1 MATRR
6 RNKLLIL
13 LAVLISLPAVA
24 CNLGGLLGGG
34 TGAIDS
40 LEDVK
45 SATVQIVAQGTF
57 IDPEVGM
64 VVNAAGSG
72 SGFIIDPSGIAV
84 TNNHVVTGAA
94 VLNVF
99 VGGETEPRNARV
111 LGVSEC
117 SDLAVVDIDGEGYPF
132 FEWYDGDIS
141 VGMDVY
147 AAGYPLGDP
156 EFTLTRGIVSKE
168 SASGETPWSSVGRV
182 IEHDATINP
191 GSSGGPLVTPDGKV
205 VAVNYLKSASDAFVA
220 AQYFAI
226 ARDEAQPVIGVL
238 RDGLD
243 VYSLGINGEA
253 INNGEGL
260 SGVWVSSVKSGS
272 PADSARLK
280 AGDIVLSIEGLV
292 LATDYTMSSYCDILR
307 THNPWD
313 PMRLEVLRLNTSEFL
328 EGQLNGQPLEVSFSF
343 ENSLGSQVTE
353 GTGATYE
360 AYANY
365 VVVTDELNAL
375 QVEIP
380 SEWVDVDGR
389 PWVDNGEVI
398 GAAISASADL
408 TTFWDSWLGSGMY
421 FYVTDEFDRLGGD
434 VGLLD
439 TYRAGY
445 IDDCGDGGRREFEN
459 LNYRGQYDIFFGCG
473 DSSGPLLVVLTA
485 VPKEDPAA
493 FIVFIGVQATREADL
508 DALDQVLRSFQV
520 IGALP

>member
-1 MATRR
+1 MAIDRW
-6 RNKLLIL
+6 NKHLRL

-34 TGAIDS
+34 TGAVDS

-45 SATVQIVAQGTF
+45 SATVQIIAQGTF

-72 SGFIIDPSGIAV
+72 SGFIVDPTGIAV

-94 VLNVF
+94 VLDVY
-99 VGGETEPRNARV
+99 VGGEAEARNARV

-117 SDLAVVDIDGEGYPF
+117 SDLAVIDIDGEDFPY
-132 FEWYDGDIS
+132 FEWYEGDIG

-168 SASGETPWSSVGRV
+168 AASGETPWSSVGRV

-205 VAVNYLKSASDAFVA
+205 VAVNYLKSAADAFVA

-272 PADSARLK
+272 PADTARVK

-292 LATDYTMSSYCDILR
+292 LATDHTMSSYCDILR

-313 PMRLEVLRLNTSEFL
+313 PMRLEVLRLSTSEFL
-328 EGQLNGQPLEVSFSF
+328 EGKLNGQPLEVSFSF

-353 GTGATYE
+353 GTGASYE
-360 AYANY
+360 VYANY
-365 VVVTDELNAL
+365 IVVTDELNAL

-380 SEWVDVDGR
+380 NEWVDVDRR

-398 GAAISASADL
+398 GAAISASPDL
-408 TTFWDSWLGSGMY
+408 TTFWDSWVGSGMY

-445 IDDCGDGGRREFEN
+445 VEDCADGGRFEFEN
-459 LNYRGQYDIFFGCG
+459 LVYRGQYDIFLGCG
-473 DSSGPLLVVLTA
+473 GSSGPLLVVLTA

-508 DALDQVLRSFQV
+508 DALDQVLRTFQV